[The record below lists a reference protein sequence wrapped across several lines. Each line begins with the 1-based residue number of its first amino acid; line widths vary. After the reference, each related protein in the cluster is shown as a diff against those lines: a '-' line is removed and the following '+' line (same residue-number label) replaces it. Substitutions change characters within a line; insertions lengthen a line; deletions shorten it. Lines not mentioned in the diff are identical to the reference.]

1 MYILETLQFL
11 PKFDRVDE
19 LNAFSV
25 DELFRKASHKPSFG
39 RQYMVG
45 ADFGVYVRQYNLNYL
60 FSYSMYAHIL
70 DCIEIIVF
78 SNDHDMTFVV
88 ACSRI

>member
-45 ADFGVYVRQYNLNYL
+45 ADFGVYVQQYNLYL

-70 DCIEIIVF
+70 DSIRSIVF
-78 SNDHDMTFVV
+78 SNDHDMTFL
-88 ACSRI
+88 RI